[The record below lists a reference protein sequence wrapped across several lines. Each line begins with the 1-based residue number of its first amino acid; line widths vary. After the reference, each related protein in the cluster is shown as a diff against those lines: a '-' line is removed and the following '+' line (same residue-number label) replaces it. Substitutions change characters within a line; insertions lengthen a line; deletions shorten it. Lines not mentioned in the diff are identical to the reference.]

1 MLSGI
6 GPRAELERHGIPV
19 RVDLPGVGRNLQDRY
34 EIGVVNRMTEP
45 WQVLRGAAFDTTD
58 PLYREWADDRCGM
71 YIANGTALGVVR
83 RSDPDRVLPDL
94 FCMGLLAKFR
104 GYFPG
109 YSREIAA
116 HSDYFTWA
124 VLKAHTNNRA
134 GAVTLRSADPR
145 DPPEVDFHYFEEGS
159 DQAGDDL
166 RAVVAA
172 IRFVRTMTDE
182 LRRDGVIAAEELP
195 GEHCRTDEQLA
206 DYVRDNAWGHHAS
219 CSCPIGPRAAGGVV
233 DSRFN
238 VHGTTNLR
246 IVDASVFPRIPGY
259 FIASAVYT
267 IAEKAADVIL
277 RENARAA

>member
-1 MLSGI
+1 
-6 GPRAELERHGIPV
+6 
-19 RVDLPGVGRNLQDRY
+19 
-34 EIGVVNRMTEP
+34 
-45 WQVLRGAAFDTTD
+45 
-58 PLYREWADDRCGM
+58 M
-71 YIANGTALGVVR
+71 YM
-83 RSDPDRVLPDL
+83 PDR
-94 FCMGLLAKFR
+94 
-104 GYFPG
+104 
-109 YSREIAA
+109 SSA

-124 VLKAHTNNRA
+124 VLKAHTSNRA
-134 GAVTLRSADPR
+134 GTITLRSADPR

-166 RAVVAA
+166 RAVVSA

-195 GEHCRTDEQLA
+195 GEHCRTDEELA

-238 VHGTTNLR
+238 VHGAANLR

-259 FIASAVYT
+259 FIASAVYM

-277 RENARAA
+277 RDDHARAA